1 MCRSVAR
8 LKAKFKRATLRVF
21 LRAFTMCSLV
31 TSPFSRD
38 YIKMEIEYQEWFSVL
53 TCVQYS
59 HSAWFLD
66 GRTSIVVYM
75 VMENFSLTI

>member
-31 TSPFSRD
+31 MSPFSRD
-38 YIKMEIEYQEWFSVL
+38 YIKMEI
-53 TCVQYS
+53 
-59 HSAWFLD
+59 D
-66 GRTSIVVYM
+66 
-75 VMENFSLTI
+75 